1 MVDRFEEWKRKNRK
15 RIRALEEA
23 SYLQKKPSPE
33 QEHRPT
39 ASSGSRTGRHPGTG
53 RVDSD
58 TRSAGTTEDSGT
70 ASTGGRAGGHTA

>member
-1 MVDRFEEWKRKNRK
+1 MEKKKQKEDTG
-15 RIRALEEA
+15 LEEA

-33 QEHRPT
+33 REHRPT
-39 ASSGSRTGRHPGTG
+39 PSSGSRTGQHPGTG

-58 TRSAGTTEDSGT
+58 TRSAGTSGDSGT